1 MDNNYKVYIHIFPN
15 SKVYIGITKQKVEY
29 RWNNGKKYDNN
40 IYMTNAIQKY
50 GWDNIE
56 HKVLYENLTKEE
68 AEQKEIELIKQYKAN
83 IREYGYNI
91 LEGGNA
97 SNGLSKEIC
106 EKISEKSKGKHYS
119 PKTEFKKG
127 HKPWTT
133 GKKMS
138 KELRQKLSEAHKGKK
153 ISKET
158 KRKLSKISSEK
169 LKGRKVSEETRKK
182 LSIAMKG
189 RKGYWTGKHHTEET
203 KIKISNA
210 KKGTISP
217 NRKKVICIEKNI
229 IYNSLTEASL
239 ENNINISKIS
249 NCCNGKRKTTG
260 GYHFKFYD

>member
-1 MDNNYKVYIHIFPN
+1 MENNYKVYIHIFPN
-15 SKVYIGITKQKVEY
+15 KKVYIGITRQKVEY

-68 AEQKEIELIKQYKAN
+68 AEQKEIELIKQYKSN
-83 IREYGYNI
+83 IREFGYNI
-91 LEGGNA
+91 LKGGNA
-97 SNGLSKEIC
+97 SNGLSEEIW
-106 EKISEKSKGKHYS
+106 KRISEKSKGKHYS
-119 PKTEFKKG
+119 PNTEFKKG
-127 HKPWTT
+127 NKPWNT

-153 ISKET
+153 LSEET

-182 LSIAMKG
+182 ISIAMKG
-189 RKGYWTGKHHTEET
+189 KNHTEET

-210 KKGTISP
+210 KKGTISQ
-217 NRKKVICIEKNI
+217 NKKKVICIEKNI
-229 IYNSLTEASL
+229 VYNSLTEASL
-239 ENNINISKIS
+239 ENNISISKIS
-249 NCCNGKRKTTG
+249 NCCNEKRKTTG